1 MGALIRSMNFL
12 STEASLFLSK
22 SFIWPCIE
30 YCCVLTGTPICY
42 LVIMNKIQKRMYS
55 IVGASLETLAYCQ
68 NVTSLTLSYRY
79 YFGRCLF
86 ELALHFFVVRL
97 LVNLMGYMISFSS
110 FLDVNKMSMS
120 IVYFLA
126 QLDIEILCF

>member
-42 LVIMNKIQKRMYS
+42 LVIMSKIQKRMYS

-79 YFGRCLF
+79 YFGKCLI